1 MTIAYLN
8 GEFIPLEQAR
18 ISPLDRGFLF
28 GDGIYEVIPSYEGR
42 MVGFTQHMARLAT
55 GLAAIEINCELDS
68 MQWQIIT
75 QRLISDNRAL
85 LGDNIGVYLHVSRG
99 ADTRRYHAYPKG
111 VSPTI
116 FGFAFA
122 LSEPAKPDR
131 LTHPGASV
139 SLTEDL
145 RWQRCH
151 IKSTALLGNVM
162 HFQQGAQEGNVET
175 ILYNQHGEVTEA
187 SSSNVFII
195 KDGKAYTPP
204 LDNQLLP
211 GITRQLVLQ
220 CLSLASIDVTEKP
233 VMVDELLS
241 ADEVWITSS
250 GKEILPI
257 TKVNGQVIADGNVG
271 AIWEQVFT
279 VYSEQKFTL

>member
-28 GDGIYEVIPSYEGR
+28 GDGIYEVIPSYGGR
-42 MVGFTQHMARLAT
+42 MVGFTQHMARLAN
-55 GLAAIEINCELDS
+55 GLAAIEIGCDLDS

-99 ADTRRYHAYPKG
+99 ADTRRYHAYPQG

-122 LSEPAKPDR
+122 LAAPAQPDR
-131 LTHPGASV
+131 LIHPGASV
-139 SLTEDL
+139 SLTQDL

-162 HFQQGAQEGNVET
+162 HFQQGAQEGNAET
-175 ILYNQHGEVTEA
+175 ILFNQQGEITEA

-195 KDGKAYTPP
+195 KQGKAFTPP

-211 GITRQLVLQ
+211 GITRQLVLK
-220 CLSLASIDVTEKP
+220 CLSLANIEVAEEAIT
-233 VMVDELLS
+233 VDELMA

-257 TKVNGQVIADGNVG
+257 TRVNGQIIGDGNVG
-271 AIWEQVFT
+271 EIWEQVFT
-279 VYSEQKFTL
+279 VYSQQKFEL